1 MLLAGVYCDRDNAVV
16 VPSDG
21 YVCWNFAGS
30 IPSDIF
36 SPLLVRVHE
45 ALVICCCLLNV
56 VSYLYFIPDLA
67 ERSLVNNML
76 TGDIPDEIYSL
87 SNPV

>member
-21 YVCWNFAGS
+21 FVCWNFAGS

-45 ALVICCCLLNV
+45 ALVICCCIERRILPT
-56 VSYLYFIPDLA
+56 FIPDLA